1 MYNNTINT
9 MAYKKNFE
17 NWYSLTLESMEP
29 KTAEKTKATENND
42 ATTAEPETSTVGVE
56 TSNRTE
62 MMSDVD
68 TIMNQ
73 LSKLSVTVK
82 ESVDSIDLFETIDIE
97 EELNEEETLIFDEIG
112 EDLVKLQDQIDSMLK
127 WDISDPK
134 WIVALKGIQ
143 SACNKVDDAI
153 SKADQKLGAIKYN
166 ESEIKLNE
174 EELSEVLLER
184 GGGDGPDVEAAAKKV
199 ADWLFYAR
207 RYRKMQQKIN
217 AMKMHAADIGFAKD
231 NLTSADPKKAALDAK
246 KKVLDGQI
254 KDLQSSVDDKAKE
267 RGEYIQKVLSREKI
281 LGHMELIK
289 RTTGNE
295 DLSPEEVADLK
306 TSMQKLK
313 QRYAEEEAA
322 INQLKQDAKEQQPQP
337 KAEEPKK
344 EKPVDKKKDDAE
356 KYSKEREEAAKK
368 KKEKEAAD
376 KAEKEKEP
384 VKNAKDDKL
393 KRVEDMIKREEE
405 ASKDNPEV
413 KKLQTEIDNLE
424 KNLEDLKK
432 DPKKNADSIDIL
444 SKSIPN
450 KKNQLQKLKASG
462 NPKLQKLKDLK
473 DKISAKESW
482 QLEGTE
488 LGRLFEMEISKLEME
503 YAINESKYSNISILD
518 KLKMLLG

>member
-1 MYNNTINT
+1 
-9 MAYKKNFE
+9 
-17 NWYSLTLESMEP
+17 
-29 KTAEKTKATENND
+29 
-42 ATTAEPETSTVGVE
+42 
-56 TSNRTE
+56 
-62 MMSDVD
+62 
-68 TIMNQ
+68 
-73 LSKLSVTVK
+73 
-82 ESVDSIDLFETIDIE
+82 
-97 EELNEEETLIFDEIG
+97 
-112 EDLVKLQDQIDSMLK
+112 
-127 WDISDPK
+127 
-134 WIVALKGIQ
+134 
-143 SACNKVDDAI
+143 
-153 SKADQKLGAIKYN
+153 
-166 ESEIKLNE
+166 
-174 EELSEVLLER
+174 
-184 GGGDGPDVEAAAKKV
+184 
-199 ADWLFYAR
+199 
-207 RYRKMQQKIN
+207 
-217 AMKMHAADIGFAKD
+217 
-231 NLTSADPKKAALDAK
+231 
-246 KKVLDGQI
+246 
-254 KDLQSSVDDKAKE
+254 
-267 RGEYIQKVLSREKI
+267 
-281 LGHMELIK
+281 LIK

-295 DLSPEEVADLK
+295 DLSPEKVADLK

-337 KAEEPKK
+337 K
-344 EKPVDKKKDDAE
+344 KPVDKKKDDAK

-368 KKEKEAAD
+368 KKEKEATD